1 MPWDLYQKFSGPLT
15 YYLGLSPLHCAS
27 VLPKLLRFLN
37 KSNNNAS
44 ADFRK
49 KIDLNNYEIISAAPL
64 RLLPN
69 S

>member
-1 MPWDLYQKFSGPLT
+1 M
-15 YYLGLSPLHCAS
+15 
-27 VLPKLLRFLN
+27 LLQT
-37 KSNNNAS
+37 S
-44 ADFRK
+44 AK